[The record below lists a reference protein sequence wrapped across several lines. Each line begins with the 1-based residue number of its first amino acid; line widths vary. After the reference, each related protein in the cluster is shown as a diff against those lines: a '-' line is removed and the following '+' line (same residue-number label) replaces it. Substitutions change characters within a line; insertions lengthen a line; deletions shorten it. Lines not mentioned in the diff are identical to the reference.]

1 MSLSGVPSISSRVVP
16 TSGDDDPPSFHRD
29 LDISRIESLVPTR
42 TSIGAPVDDEVT
54 PPLSPLNTFRSTETV
69 GLGEDESELHT
80 SRVRDHMTDA
90 GAPRMPVGY
99 VRGFGL
105 PPISSKVAHRS
116 PHAAPFGSSSV
127 DGGRDIPRDRWQ
139 GELDPPNT
147 SVLSAARIPALPTRS
162 SVEDAGDATMGVQ
175 GISSDTCSALKKG
188 SISII
193 SGLNAPVEGLEATIG
208 QKAREEGAD
217 NDVGG
222 ADGGRGDERTT
233 SSPLSPSQY
242 LHLKAVLSLSQRL
255 RAGKTIS
262 YAEEHNEDI
271 SAEINALS
279 KVRYGIRQL
288 MVCVY
293 SIMLQTSVKD
303 EKRSIDNTKK
313 CRTTSNHI

>member
-1 MSLSGVPSISSRVVP
+1 MPLSGVPYISSRVVP
-16 TSGDDDPPSFHRD
+16 TSGDDDPPSFRRD
-29 LDISRIESLVPTR
+29 LDISRIESPVPTR
-42 TSIGAPVDDEVT
+42 RSGGAPVDDGVT
-54 PPLSPLNTFRSTETV
+54 PPLSPLNTSRSTETV

-80 SRVRDHMTDA
+80 SRVRDHIVTDA
-90 GAPRMPVGY
+90 GAPRMPAGY

-127 DGGRDIPRDRWQ
+127 DGGRDNPRDRWQ

-162 SVEDAGDATMGVQ
+162 SVEHAGDATMGMQ
-175 GISSDTCSALKKG
+175 GISSDTCSALKNG
-188 SISII
+188 SSSSI
-193 SGLNAPVEGLEATIG
+193 SGLSAPVEGLDATIG
-208 QKAREEGAD
+208 QKARELGAD

-222 ADGGRGDERTT
+222 ADGGRGDEGTT
-233 SSPLSPSQY
+233 SSLLSPSQS
-242 LHLKAVLSLSQRL
+242 LQLKAVLCLSQRL

-279 KVRYGIRQL
+279 KVRHGIRHL

-293 SIMLQTSVKD
+293 YATNVG
-303 EKRSIDNTKK
+303 EG
-313 CRTTSNHI
+313 